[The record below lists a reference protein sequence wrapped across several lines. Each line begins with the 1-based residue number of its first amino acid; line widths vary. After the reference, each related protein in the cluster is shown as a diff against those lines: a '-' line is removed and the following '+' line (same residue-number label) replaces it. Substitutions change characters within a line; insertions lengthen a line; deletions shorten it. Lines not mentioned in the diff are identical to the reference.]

1 MELICFFFLCNNIT
15 TQILIA
21 LSLEGGTSGD
31 TIVGALPLHFY
42 IVFLRIHMVTGQ
54 GREVVLPGSPLDV
67 TGRRP
72 LVGGAEGGGGI
83 SESGRPERGIL

>member
-1 MELICFFFLCNNIT
+1 M
-15 TQILIA
+15 IA
-21 LSLEGGTSGD
+21 LSLEGGPSGDTIVGGTSGD